1 MLSKKENVIFV
12 LKVKGI
18 HNMCLRK
25 GAFLLLKCHS
35 TEMCK
40 NQKEQRRIRKKSVRL
55 LQREV
60 MKTKVAA
67 ALERKRKRKN
77 I

>member
-1 MLSKKENVIFV
+1 
-12 LKVKGI
+12 
-18 HNMCLRK
+18 MCLRK

-35 TEMCK
+35 TERCK
-40 NQKEQRRIRKKSVRL
+40 NQKEQRRIRMKSVRL

-67 ALERKRKRKN
+67 VLERKRKKN
-77 I
+77 IYIYKRLNHYYWRLIEI